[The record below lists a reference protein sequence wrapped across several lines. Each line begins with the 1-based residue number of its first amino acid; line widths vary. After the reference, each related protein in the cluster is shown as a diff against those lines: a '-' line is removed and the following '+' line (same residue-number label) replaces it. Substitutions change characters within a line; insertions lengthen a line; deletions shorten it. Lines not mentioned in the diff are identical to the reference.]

1 MCTLCLAEESFIW
14 LVLGIPLRN
23 NLGHTT
29 ARVLDIN
36 TGSETALTQTE
47 DLFCSGATYLAD
59 GTVLISGGTLQY
71 NGNPD
76 NCNGLWHGLNA
87 AYELGPSSETL
98 TKVTNMRHGRWYPT
112 LVTLPNGKVWCCSG
126 QDEYEL

>member
-1 MCTLCLAEESFIW
+1 MQHFYQAEESFIW
-14 LVLGIPLRN
+14 LVLGILPHGN
-23 NLGHTT
+23 SGHTRP
-29 ARVLDIN
+29 RVLISIP
-36 TGSETALTQTE
+36 GQKQHLLRQRIYFVAEH
-47 DLFCSGATYLAD
+47 TYLAD

-87 AYELGPSSETL
+87 AYELRPSSETL

-112 LVTLPNGKVWCCSG
+112 LVTST
-126 QDEYEL
+126 